1 MEFSM
6 NADALFSD
14 PDFDFHDEMPSLAMQ
29 PLENT
34 QAEIDNSVTANSHEA
49 ESLDYPIAEQSEGQ
63 EEPTT
68 RINEYD
74 SNSIQSSIIPH
85 RGSLCRIKLENN
97 LYAYTMMIQGQE
109 GSKHRSMLNFSSE
122 QYELLENIFTIL
134 DTESSGFISRQ
145 DLKEFVL
152 LRCPVFNRRDRNL
165 VLYRDHH
172 QKAIHFRTGQD
183 LSPGEIHLSQET
195 TFDQV
200 WKSAITCA
208 LNYDDHVHKQFNKM
222 GLEGWM
228 LFARFISLA
237 QYHDVK
243 RRFTARHLQTAG
255 TGGKEGHKEEM
266 VIVDLPPLEEPP
278 TELSVDN
285 LIAYGSRAKRKM
297 KDEGSVHGTYEEE
310 VPLPELDLDHS
321 YISIYDNGKHAEA
334 RSTTKASM
342 PIVQV
347 SVFGSSHMHSQSDR
361 DGDVPSSGIGIGINA
376 NVLEFVIKYLP
387 NGLLTNEEDTL
398 IVRRSIQDLQWLH
411 ETFES
416 HKQLGGTLCGRILPP
431 FPKLGSSE
439 NSDYS
444 TSEPL
449 STNSTA
455 VASAGVSAGVEIVT
469 SAAKTAKSLW
479 GSIPGSKK
487 ISKMVKATSRGP
499 SQQVTSSQAFSK
511 IGYRKHAKDLY
522 HSPHSKSRR
531 IETYLN
537 YLLEH
542 PALSTSFPLNL
553 ILKVRFNLTAFFDS
567 FAGGPEV
574 NIFF

>member
-1 MEFSM
+1 
-6 NADALFSD
+6 
-14 PDFDFHDEMPSLAMQ
+14 
-29 PLENT
+29 
-34 QAEIDNSVTANSHEA
+34 
-49 ESLDYPIAEQSEGQ
+49 
-63 EEPTT
+63 
-68 RINEYD
+68 
-74 SNSIQSSIIPH
+74 
-85 RGSLCRIKLENN
+85 
-97 LYAYTMMIQGQE
+97 
-109 GSKHRSMLNFSSE
+109 
-122 QYELLENIFTIL
+122 
-134 DTESSGFISRQ
+134 
-145 DLKEFVL
+145 
-152 LRCPVFNRRDRNL
+152 
-165 VLYRDHH
+165 
-172 QKAIHFRTGQD
+172 
-183 LSPGEIHLSQET
+183 
-195 TFDQV
+195 
-200 WKSAITCA
+200 
-208 LNYDDHVHKQFNKM
+208 
-222 GLEGWM
+222 
-228 LFARFISLA
+228 
-237 QYHDVK
+237 
-243 RRFTARHLQTAG
+243 
-255 TGGKEGHKEEM
+255 
-266 VIVDLPPLEEPP
+266 
-278 TELSVDN
+278 
-285 LIAYGSRAKRKM
+285 
-297 KDEGSVHGTYEEE
+297 
-310 VPLPELDLDHS
+310 
-321 YISIYDNGKHAEA
+321 
-334 RSTTKASM
+334 
-342 PIVQV
+342 
-347 SVFGSSHMHSQSDR
+347 MHSQSDR

-387 NGLLTNEEDTL
+387 YGPLTNEEDTL

-567 FAGGPEV
+567 FTGGPEV